1 MLQDDPLWYKDA
13 VIYQMHVKAFF
24 DGDDSGAG
32 DFRGAIEKLDYLQSL
47 GVTTL
52 WLLPFY
58 PSPLRDD
65 GYDISDY
72 WDVHPHYGTMDDFR
86 AFVEQAHARG
96 LRVITELVINH
107 TSDQHPWFQAARR
120 APPGSPERE
129 FYVWSDS
136 DQKFPETRI
145 IFTDAEQSNWAWD
158 PVAGA
163 YYWHRFFSHQP
174 DLNHNNPAVVD
185 AVIEVMQ
192 FWFDTGVDGM
202 RLDAIPYLC
211 VREGTSNEN
220 LPETHGV
227 LKRMRAALDERYRNR
242 CFLAEANQWPEDVRD
257 YFGDG
262 DECHMAYHFPL
273 MPRMFMAIAQEDRHP
288 VVEIMAQTPAIPEN
302 CQWAIF
308 LRNHD
313 ELTLE
318 MVTDRERD
326 YMYRTYA
333 THPRMKLNVGI
344 RRRLAPLLDNSR
356 DKIELMNALLMSF
369 PGTPILYYGDEL
381 GMGDN
386 IYLGDRNSV
395 RTPMQWNPDR
405 NGGFSRCDPAQL
417 YLPLVMDSV
426 YGYQA
431 INVEAQDKSPDSLLN
446 WMRRLINVRNA
457 HRALGRGGVEFL
469 HPSNRKILAYVR
481 RWQDD
486 TLLCVA
492 NLSRHPQPVALDL
505 SGYAGQVP
513 LELTARTPF
522 PRIDEYPY
530 RLSLAGYGFF
540 WFQLL
545 HDVPDLAGSAGEH
558 GRSSEPAPVLVW
570 FAGWYSLD
578 PERVPPARREL
589 SERVRAQFVGRGLK
603 RWLPKQRW
611 FAAKDHAP
619 DEVTFSAAFAQAP
632 ADAPWLWGTVSVPG
646 PDGPV
651 DYQLPLAVAW
661 EGDHEASLESL
672 ERYQVAAVRR
682 HAHMGALLDAA
693 ATPAFVRDL
702 LRGIAEG
709 RDEELGDGCIRY
721 RARPPLDRHRGDIDD
736 APVELPGEVGSNTTV
751 RIGDWGFLKLYRQL
765 TAGATLEVEIGTFL
779 SEQAHFPHVVPILGH
794 VVLERGGGE
803 PVPLAVLQEFVATQG
818 SAWDLVVNSFRR
830 YLERARS
837 EPVALLDEESDYLAQ
852 MVALLGRR
860 TAELHLAFAVETG
873 DPDFDPEPV
882 SDGEISGWV
891 QGVAREADETFE
903 LLAGH
908 LTQLEGYE
916 RRLADDL
923 LAARERIVRRI
934 RGVRIE
940 AGDLRKTRY
949 HGDYHLGQVL
959 VEEEDYVIIDFEGEP
974 ARSLEARRRK
984 HTPLRDVAGALRS
997 FDYAAFDAG
1006 SGALESTGLS
1016 PLDLTLLLGHLRDTA
1031 GSTFLAAYWD
1041 TVRPRMAR
1049 GAPDQLL
1056 ELLVWEKA
1064 LYELRYE
1071 IRSRPFFARIP
1082 LHGLARYFL
1091 HTPSPV

>member
-13 VIYQMHVKAFF
+13 VIYQLHVKAFF
-24 DGDDSGAG
+24 DSDDSGVG
-32 DFRGAIEKLDYLQSL
+32 DFRGATEKLDYLQSL
-47 GVTTL
+47 GVNTL

-58 PSPLRDD
+58 PSPLKDD

-129 FYVWSDS
+129 FYVWSET

-145 IFTDAEQSNWAWD
+145 IFTDTEPSNWAWD

-185 AVIEVMQ
+185 AVIEVMR

-220 LPETHGV
+220 LPETHAV

-288 VVEIMAQTPAIPEN
+288 VVEIMAQTPAIPAN

-318 MVTDRERD
+318 MVTDAERD

-405 NGGFSRCDPAQL
+405 NGGFSRSDPAQL

-431 INVEAQDKSPDSLLN
+431 INVEAQDRSPDSLLN

-457 HRALGRGGVEFL
+457 HPALGRGGIDFL
-469 HPSNRKILAYVR
+469 HPGNRKILAYVR

-505 SGYAGQVP
+505 GAYQGSVP
-513 LELTARTPF
+513 LELTGRTPF
-522 PRIDEYPY
+522 PRIEGGAYQ
-530 RLSLAGYGFF
+530 LSLPGYGFY
-540 WFQLL
+540 WFQLVEEL
-545 HDVPDLAGSAGEH
+545 PELGGSGGEH
-558 GRSSEPAPVLVW
+558 ARITEPLPVLVW
-570 FAGWYSLD
+570 FDGWRSLE
-578 PERVPPARREL
+578 PERVVTARREL
-589 SERVRAQFVGRGLK
+589 AERVRSQFQDRAL
-603 RWLPKQRW
+603 RRFLPNQRW
-611 FAAKDHAP
+611 YAAKDHP
-619 DEVTFSAAFAQAP
+619 LDRVEFRPLVPETP
-632 ADAPWLWGTVSVPG
+632 ADTPWLWGVVSVG
-646 PDGPV
+646 DAEKSV
-651 DYQLPLAVAW
+651 RYLLPLSVVW
-661 EGDHEASLESL
+661 ERERSLEGL
-672 ERYQVAAVRR
+672 ERYQVAAIRR
-682 HAHMGALLDAA
+682 HAQMGALLDAA
-693 ATPAFVRDL
+693 ADERFVRDL
-702 LRGIAEG
+702 LKDLAAGLEM
-709 RDEELGDGCIRY
+709 RDGGVVMRY
-721 RARPPLDRHRGDIDD
+721 RPRAAFEPYRQRLADS
-736 APVELPGEVGSNTTV
+736 VVNLPGEVGSNTTV
-751 RIGDWGFLKLYRQL
+751 RVGDWGFLKLYRQL
-765 TAGATLEVEIGTFL
+765 SPGASLEVEIGTFL
-779 SEQAHFPHVVPILGH
+779 TERAGFRHAVPVLGSVEFLPRESEQPI
-794 VVLERGGGE
+794 
-803 PVPLAVLQEFVATQG
+803 PVAVLQPFVATQG
-818 SAWDLVVNSFRR
+818 SAWDLVVGSFRR

-837 EPVALLDEESDYLAQ
+837 EPVALLDEESAYLDQ
-852 MVALLGRR
+852 MVALLGQR
-860 TAELHLAFAVETG
+860 TAELHLAFASETG
-873 DPDFDPEPV
+873 DPAFDPEPV
-882 SDGEISGWV
+882 TRGELAAWI
-891 QGVAREADETFE
+891 QGIAREADETLD
-903 LLAGH
+903 LLEAQSA
-908 LTQLEGYE
+908 TLEGYE
-916 RRLADDL
+916 RRLAGDL
-923 LAARERIVRRI
+923 LAARDAVLGRI
-934 RGVRIE
+934 RSVRIDP
-940 AGDLRKTRY
+940 AGLRKTRY

-959 VEEEDYVIIDFEGEP
+959 VEEEDYVIVDFEGEP
-974 ARSLEARRRK
+974 ARSLEERRRK
-984 HTPLRDVAGALRS
+984 HTPLRDVAGLLRS
-997 FDYAAFDAG
+997 FDYATFDAG
-1006 SGALESTGLS
+1006 SGSLEAAGLG
-1016 PLDLTLLLGHLRDTA
+1016 PLDLTLLLGHLRERA
-1031 GSTFLAAYWD
+1031 GETFLGAYWRTLPPPAD
-1041 TVRPRMAR
+1041 PQAHAR
-1049 GAPDQLL
+1049 LL

-1064 LYELRYE
+1064 FYELRYE

-1082 LHGLARYFL
+1082 LHSLARYFL
-1091 HTPSPV
+1091 A